1 MQISSMTPA
10 FEIEK
15 NRKAFVYTVLIVV
28 GLLIL
33 FFIIR
38 WKIIPPSQPVVQD
51 LIEINLGNNEDGFG
65 EEQPLI
71 KGERSPNPEATV
83 TPRTSAPQQSA
94 QDEVAPDEN
103 AEATAAPVVK
113 PIKKAEKPVKN
124 DAPPSPT
131 PKPAPKP
138 QKPKVTYNGPG
149 KGGGNNADQDN
160 GYQYQGNKPG
170 GKGDNG
176 DPTGNK
182 DSYGDSP
189 GGRIGGP
196 KVFKGNRKIVRF
208 YSFSTELPK
217 ATIYA
222 IVKVSPAGRGSF
234 VGFDKGST
242 SRNQGYADEIV
253 RYLSK
258 MEFDKA
264 NDESTVTV
272 QFNFTY

>member
-1 MQISSMTPA
+1 MTPA

-83 TPRTSAPQQSA
+83 IPRTSAPQQSA

-138 QKPKVTYNGPG
+138 QKPKITYNGPG

-182 DSYGDSP
+182 DSYGNTP
-189 GGRIGGP
+189 GGKIGGP
-196 KVFKGNRKIVRF
+196 KIIQGNR
-208 YSFSTELPK
+208 SFRGGPYNFQSELQP
-217 ATIYA
+217 ATIKA
-222 IVKVSPAGRGSF
+222 VIKVDPSGNGTFIRIE
-234 VGFDKGST
+234 KGST
-242 SRNQGYADEIV
+242 SHNPAYSQQISQWLA
-253 RYLSK
+253 K
-258 MEFDKA
+258 MKFTTGKD
-264 NDESTVTV
+264 DDLITVL
-272 QFNFTY
+272 FNFHY